1 MNIDSYS
8 MFVDS
13 SISKK
18 FYIYYWL
25 VNITFA
31 FAFIIII
38 VNQPSTEKAK
48 SSDQQD
54 DYFPEFH
61 IGTTYQGRVKWLNR

>member
-1 MNIDSYS
+1 
-8 MFVDS
+8 MFIDS
-13 SISKK
+13 SIPTI

-25 VNITFA
+25 VNVKRDFTFT

-48 SSDQQD
+48 SSAQQD
-54 DYFPEFH
+54 DYLPEFH
-61 IGTTYQGRVKWLNR
+61 IGSTYQGRVKWLNR

>member
-1 MNIDSYS
+1 

-13 SISKK
+13 SIFKK

-25 VNITFA
+25 VNVKRAFTFA
-31 FAFIIII
+31 LAFIIII

-61 IGTTYQGRVKWLNR
+61 IGSTYQGRVKWLNR